1 MTEKTRIELKKA
13 MEEKKLIQTYRD
25 VNGVD
30 AQTDP
35 IPVWKL
41 EQLMRAYGQV
51 DILERQL
58 SELKDELREAK
69 DELSMY
75 KNLYNQSEV
84 EKKALEEENLKMH
97 DAHIYAIFRRP

>member
-25 VNGVD
+25 ANGVD

-58 SELKDELREAK
+58 SELKDELKEAR

-75 KNLYNQSEV
+75 KNLYSQSEV
-84 EKKALEEENLKMH
+84 EKKTLEKENLKMY
-97 DAHIYAIFRRP
+97 DDHIYAIFHRP